1 MTDTAPT
8 YDFSHWQLFSVL
20 VVDDE
25 EGMRRFIERSLTGRC
40 AHVAAAGSVEEAETL
55 MAQQY
60 FDLVILDIALP
71 GKSGVEWLH
80 ILRERGFSGDV
91 VLITAYADLETAI
104 DALRAGVSD
113 FLLKPFSVAQMLNA
127 VKRCFERSRLSRENF
142 VLRREM
148 SGLTAGEDRLVGRS
162 NATQELCALVR
173 RIAPTPSTVLVQGES
188 GTGKEVVARLLH
200 RLSSRAAGPFVPV
213 NCAAIAPE
221 LIESELFGHVKGAYT
236 GAGAH
241 REGLFFYARGGTL
254 FLDEI
259 SELPLALQAK
269 LLRVLEERRVRPIGT
284 ESELPVDVRIV
295 AATNRDLATEVA
307 EKRFRQD
314 LYYRLQVVELHLKP
328 LRERRD
334 DIPDLTAHLLQLL
347 TRQLGVPCIE
357 PDAELLRLLQAH
369 DWPGNVRELRNYLER
384 SLILGTFRWDGSPT
398 ARTSAAAATADDDSL
413 HAMERQHVLAVLAA
427 ARGNKSEAARRLGI
441 SRKTLERRCA
451 EWHV

>member
-1 MTDTAPT
+1 
-8 YDFSHWQLFSVL
+8 
-20 VVDDE
+20 
-25 EGMRRFIERSLTGRC
+25 
-40 AHVAAAGSVEEAETL
+40 
-55 MAQQY
+55 
-60 FDLVILDIALP
+60 
-71 GKSGVEWLH
+71 
-80 ILRERGFSGDV
+80 
-91 VLITAYADLETAI
+91 
-104 DALRAGVSD
+104 
-113 FLLKPFSVAQMLNA
+113 
-127 VKRCFERSRLSRENF
+127 
-142 VLRREM
+142 
-148 SGLTAGEDRLVGRS
+148 
-162 NATQELCALVR
+162 
-173 RIAPTPSTVLVQGES
+173 
-188 GTGKEVVARLLH
+188 
-200 RLSSRAAGPFVPV
+200 
-213 NCAAIAPE
+213 
-221 LIESELFGHVKGAYT
+221 VKGAYT
-236 GAGAH
+236 GASAH
-241 REGLFFYARGGTL
+241 HEGLFFYARGGTL

-398 ARTSAAAATADDDSL
+398 ARAAAVAQDDDSL
-413 HAMERQHVLAVLAA
+413 EAMERQHVLAVLAA

-441 SRKTLERRCA
+441 SRKTLERRCS
-451 EWHV
+451 EWQV

>member
-1 MTDTAPT
+1 MSDAPLSD
-8 YDFSHWQLFSVL
+8 DFSHWQLFSVL

-25 EGMRRFIERSLTGRC
+25 EGMRRFIERSLAGRC
-40 AHVAAAGSVEEAETL
+40 GHVSSASSVEAAETR

-80 ILRERGFSGDV
+80 LLRERGFSGDV
-91 VLITAYADLETAI
+91 VLITAYADVETAI

-113 FLLKPFSVAQMLNA
+113 FLLKPFSVVQMLNA

-162 NATQELCALVR
+162 SATQELCALVQ
-173 RIAPTPSTVLVQGES
+173 RIAPTPSTVLIQGES

-213 NCAAIAPE
+213 NCAAISPE

-236 GAGAH
+236 GAGAQ

-307 EKRFRQD
+307 ERRFRQD

-334 DIPDLTAHLLQLL
+334 DIPDLTAHLLQQL

-384 SLILGTFRWDGSPT
+384 SLILGTFRWGGSPT
-398 ARTSAAAATADDDSL
+398 ARTVAAATDDDSL
-413 HAMERQHVLAVLAA
+413 ETMERQHVLAVLAA

-451 EWHV
+451 EWQV

>member
-1 MTDTAPT
+1 
-8 YDFSHWQLFSVL
+8 
-20 VVDDE
+20 
-25 EGMRRFIERSLTGRC
+25 
-40 AHVAAAGSVEEAETL
+40 
-55 MAQQY
+55 
-60 FDLVILDIALP
+60 
-71 GKSGVEWLH
+71 
-80 ILRERGFSGDV
+80 
-91 VLITAYADLETAI
+91 
-104 DALRAGVSD
+104 
-113 FLLKPFSVAQMLNA
+113 
-127 VKRCFERSRLSRENF
+127 
-142 VLRREM
+142 
-148 SGLTAGEDRLVGRS
+148 
-162 NATQELCALVR
+162 
-173 RIAPTPSTVLVQGES
+173 
-188 GTGKEVVARLLH
+188 
-200 RLSSRAAGPFVPV
+200 VPV

-259 SELPLALQAK
+259 SELPLAMQAK

-295 AATNRDLATEVA
+295 AATNRDLATEVT

-314 LYYRLQVVELHLKP
+314 LYYRLQVMELRLKP

-334 DIPDLTAHLLQLL
+334 DIPDLTTHLLHLL

-357 PDAELLRLLQAH
+357 PDSELLRLLQAH

-398 ARTSAAAATADDDSL
+398 VRTAAASAPDDDSL
-413 HAMERQHVLAVLAA
+413 QAMERQHVLAVLAA

-451 EWHV
+451 EWQV